1 MRRQPEN
8 NVSKRKVNARR
19 VGTCFLQLRFED
31 HHMLVPMIDTGSDS
45 LLVSVRWTVSHQCH
59 KRVAPSIAQPGHVRT
74 DLWKVNRHDHAC
86 QRGNGKSHSTPTI
99 QNPHLRSL
107 VPWHWD

>member
-8 NVSKRKVNARR
+8 NVSKRKVSARR

-59 KRVAPSIAQPGHVRT
+59 KRVAPCIVELSCLPVHPLLNLGTCARICGKYIATTMLASEVTANHIR
-74 DLWKVNRHDHAC
+74 L
-86 QRGNGKSHSTPTI
+86 
-99 QNPHLRSL
+99 
-107 VPWHWD
+107 